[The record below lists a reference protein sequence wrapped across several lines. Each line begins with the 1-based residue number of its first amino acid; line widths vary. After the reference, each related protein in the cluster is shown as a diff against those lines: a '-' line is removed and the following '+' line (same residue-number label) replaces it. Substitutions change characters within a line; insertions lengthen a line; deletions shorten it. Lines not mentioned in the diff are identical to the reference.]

1 MPGIEVSVLEQVNE
15 PKFPKHSWFGIKC
28 VVFVVQQ
35 PSLVDI
41 LDFDLC
47 DEPVN
52 KRIFTK

>member
-15 PKFPKHSWFGIKC
+15 PKFPKHSWFGINC

-41 LDFDLC
+41 LGF
-47 DEPVN
+47 
-52 KRIFTK
+52 